1 MRRLRL
7 STFNRTP
14 HQPLLPRS
22 RARLRLHALEDR
34 AVPATFTVTDL
45 GDAGIGSG
53 TSGDLRFCIQQAE
66 DEINF
71 PGADVINISLK
82 GTITQ
87 ALGTYNITTPISIVG
102 PGSADLKIDGQGL
115 GTIFT
120 IAPTA
125 NVAVNFTGLT
135 IFNGFSGGA
144 GGGMLASVTDLK
156 LTDVVF
162 DANVATTGG
171 AALTV
176 FNTGTLTAVNSKF
189 INNSVPTAIGNN
201 ILGAITTGGTVSTT
215 MTDCLID
222 NNTMTP
228 AGFAPVGGGIGSFS
242 AGNMTLTRVTIS
254 NNKAY
259 RGGAIYQQG
268 SGASTVTQF
277 IDCSFLNNDCTVAGA
292 AGGGALYMVTQTGTM
307 EITGST
313 IANNKSSNSGGAMAI
328 SGTATVTIRN
338 STISGNVSGNNGGAI
353 RTYSGFT
360 GKLNVLNSTVT
371 LNKGSG
377 SGGGISRGAG
387 TITLISTILAQNT
400 APTTG
405 DITGPYTVD
414 FSLIGAKD
422 SGTATEITAG
432 KTIFGTIALPADAKL
447 QPLANNGGLTLTHL
461 PGTGSPVR
469 NAGSNPAPALT
480 TDQRG
485 AGFPRVLESQIDMGS
500 VESTDPTPTAK
511 FNGLATV
518 IAPGS
523 LPNQITVT
531 YTDTNAIDASTIDV
545 NDISI
550 AGPGGPLTIISAVA
564 DVGTPGSPRVAT
576 YAFNPPGG
584 AWDVGDNGSYTVT
597 MNANQV
603 FDTDVPTKNAVPA
616 QTLGLFFVGVP
627 TTFVVNAKND
637 EAVDTDGKTSLREA
651 ILAANKVF
659 ANDVITFDPAVFT
672 GATTIPIDVG
682 LGPITVTDSVT
693 IKSPG
698 VPLTLDGQ
706 AGTRIMT
713 IDGTGV
719 IDVSMDGL
727 TFANANALTGG
738 GAIQN
743 NGENVTINNGQF
755 LNNTTAEAGSAIQ
768 NSFGNLTVSNTK
780 FDTNTG
786 NAGFIGG
793 AVIIIFGSSNTFTNC
808 TFTNNSGGA
817 GGAVGVIGAPSVTF
831 DTCTMTGNLS
841 NGDGGAV
848 WSRFDSA
855 ATLNFIKCNISGN
868 TAQGLAANT
877 GAGGAMYI
885 GAPSQVTISGST
897 ISGNTATNLGG
908 GGIYFLSAATLV
920 MTGSTVSGNTAGQS
934 GTSGGGGINF
944 YNGGNLTM
952 TGSTVSGNTTFGTGG
967 GLYAFGKF
975 NTFLISNSTF
985 SGNQTSTDGGGIHF
999 ESFNGAAKIQN
1010 STIAFNKTGGAGL
1023 IGGGG
1028 ISINLP
1034 NVASTFTLSSTLVA
1048 QNVDA
1053 NSPDVSANAA
1063 TTVAGNNNLIGV
1075 SDTGLITYSG
1085 TGNKLG
1091 TLATPLDAKLDP
1103 TLALNGAAAG
1113 TPFTHALLAGSP
1125 AIDQGN
1131 NDAGLLTDQR
1141 VAARTFDDPGTVN
1154 GPGGATD
1161 IGAYEFGASFAAPP
1175 TVSKV
1180 EINNGVGA
1188 QRSMVT
1194 NLKVT
1199 FSEAVNFP
1207 SGINAAFQLNRVGQ
1221 PSGGPSAAAPLGS
1234 VNINA
1239 VQSGNVVTITF
1250 LTGGTV
1256 PIDLGG
1262 SLIDGLY
1269 QLTIVASKV
1278 LGAGGQLDGD
1288 GNGTGGDNF
1297 VSPAPGSGTVPN
1309 LIFRLFGD
1317 SDGDRDVD
1325 AINFGQFRGAFGS
1338 ADPTFD
1344 FDADGDVDAA
1354 DFGQFRARFGSTV

>member
-1 MRRLRL
+1 MRRFRL
-7 STFNRTP
+7 SSLLRPRTP
-14 HQPLLPRS
+14 KTVSQRP
-22 RARLRLHALEDR
+22 RARVRLHSLEDR
-34 AVPATFTVTDL
+34 AVPAVFTVTDL
-45 GDAGIGSG
+45 GDAGLGAG

-71 PGADVINISLK
+71 PGADTINISLK
-82 GTITQ
+82 GTIFQ

-102 PGSADLKIDGQGL
+102 PGSADLKVDGQGL

-125 NVAVNFTGLT
+125 NVAVNISGLT
-135 IFNGFSGGA
+135 IFNGFTATA
-144 GGGMLASVTDLK
+144 GGGMLASVTDLN
-156 LTDVVF
+156 LTDVIF
-162 DANVATTGG
+162 DANIGTTGG

-176 FNTGTLTAVNSKF
+176 FNTGTLTATNCKF
-189 INNSVPTAIGNN
+189 INNSVPNATGNN
-201 ILGAITTGGTVSTT
+201 ILGAITTGGSVATT

-222 NNTMTP
+222 NNTMIP
-228 AGFAPVGGGIGSFS
+228 VGFAPVGGGIGSFS
-242 AGNMTLTRVTIS
+242 SGNMTLTRVTIS

-268 SGASTVTQF
+268 SNASTVAKF
-277 IDCSFLNNDCTVAGA
+277 IDCSFNNNDCTAAGA

-338 STISGNVSGNNGGAI
+338 STISGNVSANNGGAI

-447 QPLANNGGLTLTHL
+447 QPLANNGGPTLTHL

-480 TDQRG
+480 NDQRG
-485 AGFPRVLESQIDMGS
+485 ALFPRVLESQIDMGS

-518 IAPGS
+518 ITPGP

-531 YTDTNAIDASTIDV
+531 YSDTNAIDASTIDV
-545 NDISI
+545 NDITI
-550 AGPGGPLTIISAVA
+550 TGPGGALTIIAGVPDVA
-564 DVGTPGSPRVAT
+564 SPGSPRVAT

-584 AWDVGDNGSYTVT
+584 NWDVADNGSYTVT

-603 FDTDVPTKNAVPA
+603 FDTDSPTKNAVPA

-637 EAVDTDGKTSLREA
+637 EATDTDGKTSLREA

-659 ANDVITFDPAVFT
+659 ANDLITFDPAVFT
-672 GATTIPIDVG
+672 GASTIPINVG

-713 IDGTGV
+713 IDGAGV
-719 IDVSMDGL
+719 LDVSMDGL

-743 NGENVTINNGQF
+743 NGENVTIANGQF

-768 NSFGNLTVSNTK
+768 NNFGNLTVSNTK

-808 TFTNNSGGA
+808 TFTNNFGGA
-817 GGAVGVIGAPSVTF
+817 GGAVGVIGAPAVTF
-831 DTCTMTGNLS
+831 DSCTMTGNQS
-841 NGDGGAV
+841 QGDGGAV

-868 TAQGLAANT
+868 TALGLAANT

-920 MTGSTVSGNTAGQS
+920 MNGSTISGNTAGQS
-934 GTSGGGGINF
+934 GTSGGGAISF
-944 YNGGNLTM
+944 YNGGNLTIN
-952 TGSTVSGNTTFGTGG
+952 GSTVSGNSTTGSGG
-967 GLYAFGKF
+967 GIYAFGKF

-985 SGNQTSTDGGGIHF
+985 SGNQTGTDGGAIHLQ
-999 ESFNGAAKIQN
+999 SFNGAAKIQN
-1010 STIAFNKTGGAGL
+1010 STIAFNKTNGGGS

-1028 ISINLP
+1028 ISLKAT
-1034 NVASTFTLSSTLVA
+1034 VAGTTYTLSSTIVA
-1048 QNVDA
+1048 QNIDA
-1053 NSPDVSANAA
+1053 FANDIGADAA
-1063 TTVAGNNNLIGV
+1063 NNVAGNNNLIGV
-1075 SDTGLITYSG
+1075 SDVGLITYTG
-1085 TGNKLG
+1085 TDNKLG
-1091 TLATPLDAKLDP
+1091 SLAFPLDAKLDP

-1131 NDAGLLTDQR
+1131 NVAGLLTDQR
-1141 VAARTFDDPGTVN
+1141 VAARTFDDPGTAN
-1154 GPGGATD
+1154 GPAGATD

-1175 TVSKV
+1175 TVTKV
-1180 EINNGVGA
+1180 EVNNGVGV

-1199 FSEAVNFP
+1199 FSEAVTFP
-1207 SGINAAFQLNRVGQ
+1207 SGVNAAFQLNRVGQ
-1221 PSGGPSAAAPLGS
+1221 PSGGPSASGPLGA
-1234 VNINA
+1234 VNFSA
-1239 VQSGNVVTITF
+1239 LQAGNVVTITF
-1250 LTGGTV
+1250 LTGGV
-1256 PIDLGG
+1256 VGIDPGA

-1269 QLTIVASKV
+1269 QLTILASKV
-1278 LGAGGQLDGD
+1278 TGAGGNLDGD
-1288 GNGTGGDNF
+1288 GNGSGGDNF
-1297 VSPAPGSGTVPN
+1297 LTPTTGAGRIV
-1309 LIFRLFGD
+1309 RMFGD
-1317 SDGDRDVD
+1317 GDGDGDVD
-1325 AINFGQFRGAFGS
+1325 AQDFGAFRAAFGGVN
-1338 ADPTFD
+1338 ATFD
-1344 FDADGDVDAA
+1344 YDADGDVDSV
-1354 DFGQFRARFGSTV
+1354 DFGQFRARFGASV